1 MSEEIVNNETP
12 IDPKKRS
19 GRPPKTSK
27 ITKKHRVDTINRNQL
42 ADRLD
47 AFSLEGRT
55 VLSLNIS
62 RDIGGAYEVVSYI
75 EE

>member
-1 MSEEIVNNETP
+1 MSEEIVKEAAA
-12 IDPKKRS
+12 IDLRKHA
-19 GRPPKTSK
+19 GRPPKKVTSR
-27 ITKKHRVDTINRNQL
+27 KHRVDTINRNQL

-55 VLSLNIS
+55 VLSINIS